1 MESYPHTE
9 NHDELIIKQQREI
22 EKEVST
28 MLMQCAMYNLFVLD
42 QWINASR

>member
-1 MESYPHTE
+1 MESFPHTE

-28 MLMQCAMYNLFVLD
+28 MLMFITMCNVQYNLFVLD
-42 QWINASR
+42 Q